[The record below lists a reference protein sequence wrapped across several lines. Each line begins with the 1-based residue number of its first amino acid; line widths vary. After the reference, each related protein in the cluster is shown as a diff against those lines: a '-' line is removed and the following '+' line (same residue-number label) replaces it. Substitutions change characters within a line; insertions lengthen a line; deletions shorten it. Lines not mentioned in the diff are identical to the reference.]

1 MSAAGGLAGK
11 LWQRYF
17 HDFSLYNKYFS
28 NHIDYSKYV
37 VIRHNLML
45 VGGFYTLVL
54 TTFPFKPAFPTM
66 GLCPK
71 GYEGTWV
78 CEKDNEKALEMYKEW
93 KEGKK

>member
-1 MSAAGGLAGK
+1 
-11 LWQRYF
+11 
-17 HDFSLYNKYFS
+17 
-28 NHIDYSKYV
+28 
-37 VIRHNLML
+37 ML